1 MFGLSGTPAF
11 GRSGTESS
19 DYREPE
25 SSPNPQRCWAAAP
38 LNYPNK
44 ESSRFLLTAQRL
56 CTEGA
61 AEPPST
67 NQCIQDGNPPLTHV
81 TLVWQQGVREDWLRF
96 GKPVAERILDRRTRI
111 ESYAPGQVF
120 ALVRWASNDYGTVRS
135 TLDIVR
141 AVASVEAFTTV
152 PQVDPGGEIL
162 LSVRGWPKV
171 RQTFELIDGIEQS
184 GHDPCEVAPDHWRH
198 MHNRLAAG
206 MLPRCYA
213 KSRHLAWLRR
223 RKLQS

>member
-1 MFGLSGTPAF
+1 MFGLSGTHAL

-25 SSPNPQRCWAAAP
+25 ASPNPQKCWAAAP

-44 ESSRFLLTAQRL
+44 ESSRFLLTARRL

-67 NQCIQDGNPPLTHV
+67 NQCIQDGNPPLTDV

-120 ALVRWASNDYGTVRS
+120 ALVGWASNDFGTVRS
-135 TLDIVR
+135 TLDIVQ
-141 AVASVEAFTTV
+141 AVGRGAAYTTL
-152 PQVDPGGEIL
+152 PQVVPGGDIL
-162 LSVRGWPKV
+162 LTVRGWPKV
-171 RQTFELIDGIEQS
+171 RQVFELIDRIEADGI
-184 GHDPCEVAPDHWRH
+184 DPCLVVPDHWRH
-198 MHNRLAAG
+198 MQNRLAAG
-206 MLPRCYA
+206 MPPRRYQL
-213 KSRHLAWLRR
+213 SRHRAWLRR
-223 RKLQS
+223 RRLWS

>member
-1 MFGLSGTPAF
+1 MFGLSGTHAL

-25 SSPNPQRCWAAAP
+25 SSPNPQKYWAAAP

-56 CTEGA
+56 CTAGA
-61 AEPPST
+61 LPPVLGSACAEHG
-67 NQCIQDGNPPLTHV
+67 DPPLTHV
-81 TLVWQQGVREDWLRF
+81 KLVWQQGIREDWLRF

-135 TLDIVR
+135 SLDIVR
-141 AVASVEAFTTV
+141 AVASGEAFTTV

-171 RQTFELIDGIEQS
+171 RQTFELIDAIEQA
-184 GHDPCEVAPDHWRH
+184 GHDPCEIAPDHWRH

-206 MLPRCYA
+206 MLPRIYG
-213 KSRHLAWLRR
+213 KDRHHAWLRR
-223 RKLQS
+223 RKLKS